1 MAEAISELRR
11 DIHRAHM
18 LYQWKRS
25 TRRNVINR
33 SEFKSFLLFSS
44 LLGSALTLITAA
56 MNTHSRPLSITFGGL
71 AAVIIVGS
79 FICIVRD

>member
-11 DIHRAHM
+11 EIDQAHTF
-18 LYQWKRS
+18 YQWRRS
-25 TRRNVINR
+25 TGRNAINR

-44 LLGSALTLITAA
+44 LLGSALAFITAA
-56 MNTHSRPLSITFGGL
+56 MNTQSRPLSITLGGL